1 MKKLIIA
8 SLAAVLA
15 LTACVKD
22 NVYPYASVADMANT
36 IALNEATDVEVSATV
51 TALVKITKVN
61 LVYTVGSEEPV
72 TVEMTANGNVYTAT
86 IPAQAMDAVV
96 KYYIETITEGGT
108 SQSAEGTYTVGVN
121 PIDYTPLKLSELN
134 GNDKFIEIVNTGSKA
149 INIKGIKLFKDTKD
163 VWTGPDKELAAGAY
177 LLLYSTDVV
186 APTDG
191 SDPIHPEYVGTGL
204 VFDSGLSAKKNVSIV
219 LATPVKATLDY
230 FNLTGYAEKCAA
242 SYSRVGNDY
251 AYDKWYHTAATPGKA
266 NATDTTKPVVGLTEL

>member
-242 SYSRVGNDY
+242 SY
-251 AYDKWYHTAATPGKA
+251 
-266 NATDTTKPVVGLTEL
+266 